1 MINVFDIIAFVVFG
15 LLLATPTP
23 RALHEALWLQP

>member
-1 MINVFDIIAFVVFG
+1 MIDAFDIIAFVVFG

-23 RALHEALWLQP
+23 RALHGVL

>member
-1 MINVFDIIAFVVFG
+1 MYVVFDLIAFVVFDV
-15 LLLATPTP
+15 LLTIPMP